1 MTGEEAKNALLAR
14 SPVVFD
20 YPGLGPIIYA
30 EIYAIR
36 YTRGKNGVAISLEL
50 YDKNKNSIT
59 VAPMKEVS
67 LYEKQAE

>member
-1 MTGEEAKNALLAR
+1 MTGEEAKQALLAR

-20 YPGLGPIIYA
+20 HPGLGPIIYA

-36 YTRGKNGVAISLEL
+36 YMRGKNGVAVSLEL

-59 VAPMKEVS
+59 VAPIKEVQ
-67 LYEKQAE
+67 LHKK